1 MKQLLIVFALISFG
15 IASAQSTATFFK
27 EANDVFSTYV
37 IGDKINYSAIAE
49 DPKELNEAI
58 DAAKSVSVSTSNP
71 KTYQA
76 FWINAYNLLTI
87 KGIVDNYPV
96 NSPMDIS
103 GFFDTITYNV
113 GGQNVT
119 LNQIENDLLRAKF
132 PNEPRFHFVLVCAA
146 QSCPPIVNY
155 AYSPNYLD
163 GQLEEQTTKALNNPT
178 FLKVS
183 GNSVQFSKIMDWYN
197 EDFTRNGQTLIEF
210 TNKYRRDKLPADAKT
225 SFYEYNWSLNE
236 TKKKITK
243 VSAVPDAKPSSE
255 EKKEEVAMKKNTT
268 ENATT
273 VSTSS
278 PKNNA
283 VDSESATKPEA
294 PKEVVVTAVP
304 QNPETP
310 EPEKKP
316 STITYDNVGNNPD
329 IELAEPNSATT
340 NESSLSISE
349 MLENKAPNKAIVVNE
364 QDQSNIQKYT
374 PSKLIGKG
382 EYDIKFFNNL
392 YTQTQ
397 SADENGD
404 VTSNEPRQTFL
415 TTTLEVYTGIGNNK
429 RVNLGGILRFR
440 SNTVGG
446 RDVLD
451 VFKFDGE
458 SNTARSGL
466 TAIAPSIKFTPFA
479 NVGNFSIQSSFFI
492 PLIDNETENGVFL
505 EQDSFVWQN
514 RFFYDYTFSGD
525 KFQLFTE
532 LNLEY
537 QFGDELVQDASFQ
550 NSLEGSFANNSLVVA
565 PGLFLSY
572 FPTTNFTVLGLVQ
585 HFQRLDL
592 GNEFTQDF
600 TAIGGGAKYQLTD
613 ELNVEALYTNFI
625 RGNSTGLGQTFNLGL
640 RAIF

>member
-1 MKQLLIVFALISFG
+1 MKQLLIVFTLVSFG
-15 IASAQSTATFFK
+15 ITSAQSTATFFK

-37 IGDKINYSAIAE
+37 IGDKINYRAIVE

-87 KGIVDNYPV
+87 KGIADNYPV

-113 GGQNVT
+113 AGKSVT

-178 FLKVS
+178 FLKVL
-183 GNSVQFSKIMDWYN
+183 GNSVEFSKIMDWYN

-210 TNKYRRDKLPADAKT
+210 TNKYRRDKLPGDAKT

-236 TKKKITK
+236 TKKKIVK
-243 VSAVPDAKPSSE
+243 VSAVPDAKTSSE

-268 ENATT
+268 ETATT

-278 PKNNA
+278 PKNDA
-283 VDSESATKPEA
+283 VDSESATKPE
-294 PKEVVVTAVP
+294 EVVVTAVP
-304 QNPETP
+304 QNSETP

-329 IELAEPNSATT
+329 IELAEPNSATST
-340 NESSLSISE
+340 T
-349 MLENKAPNKAIVVNE
+349 VVQQDN

-382 EYDIKFFNNL
+382 EYDIKLFNNL
-392 YTQTQ
+392 YTQTR

-404 VTSNEPRQTFL
+404 VTSNEPRQNFL
-415 TTTLEVYTGIGNNK
+415 TTTLEVYTGVGNNK

-440 SNTVGG
+440 SNTVDG

-537 QFGDELVQDASFQ
+537 QFGDKLVQDASFQ

-572 FPTTNFTVLGLVQ
+572 FPTSNFTVLGLVQ